1 MSKIN
6 KEQKRKLKKQ
16 LRKLQKSFCKIN
28 TILSQDCGGVYIE
41 VNKKFDRM
49 YPFDKSFDEMTLE
62 VDEWIEDMYPSLKI
76 IKGTAIYTGGGIY
89 IVVGKLNDGNY
100 IITDEQSIGIVAD
113 NPMEEDDDLSCD
125 YHYSNINWIIERDL
139 LINYKIEN
147 LLKAIKKF
155 CKDLDNGKGDEYLID
170 EFKETDNYMP
180 GELMTYVYESLK
192 RSLKV

>member
-1 MSKIN
+1 MYKKQK
-6 KEQKRKLKKQ
+6 KELKKQ
-16 LRKLQKSFCKIN
+16 LRKLEKAFN
-28 TILSQDCGGVYIE
+28 NVNDILLDSRYEVYKE
-41 VNKKFDRM
+41 VKEKFDTN
-49 YPFDKSFDEMTLE
+49 YPFNKSFDELT
-62 VDEWIEDMYPSLKI
+62 VDVNNWIDEMYCSLKI

-100 IITDEQSIGIVAD
+100 IIANEQSIGIVAD
-113 NPMEEDDDLSCD
+113 NPMEEDDDLSCE
-125 YHYSNINWIIERDL
+125 YHYNNINWIIERDL
-139 LINYKIEN
+139 LINYKIAD